1 MVAKRENRTFEEYLL
16 ESLQDPEEAQVYLNL
31 SLEEYIED
39 GDFQMLLHSLRTL
52 ASAKGGIL
60 ELFETS
66 EPDQESL
73 RVLLDEDP
81 KLGWHVVLAA
91 LGFELVEVSVEHAA
105 SF

>member
-1 MVAKRENRTFEEYLL
+1 MNVQQENRSFEEYLL

-31 SLEEYIED
+31 SLEEYRED

-52 ASAKGGIL
+52 ASAKGEVL
-60 ELFETS
+60 ELSEVS

-73 RVLLDEDP
+73 RILLEEDSN
-81 KLGWHVVLAA
+81 LGWHGVLAA
-91 LGFELVEVSVEHAA
+91 LGFKHVEASVEHAP